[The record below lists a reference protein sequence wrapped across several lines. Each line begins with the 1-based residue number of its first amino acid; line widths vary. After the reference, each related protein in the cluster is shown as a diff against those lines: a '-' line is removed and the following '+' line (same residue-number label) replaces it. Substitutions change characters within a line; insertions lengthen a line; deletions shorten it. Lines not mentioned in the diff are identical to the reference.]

1 MALRDANPVAFIG
14 VTDATKTK
22 HFYAEKLGLKLVSE
36 QLPFALVF
44 DSHGVMLRATLVET
58 VNAAPYTVLGWDV
71 SDLDATVRAM
81 RRAGVEFEIFPGLN
95 DDNELS
101 IWIAPGGSRIAWFR
115 DPDGNMLSVS
125 QMTA

>member
-1 MALRDANPVAFIG
+1 
-14 VTDATKTK
+14 
-22 HFYAEKLGLKLVSE
+22 
-36 QLPFALVF
+36 
-44 DSHGVMLRATLVET
+44 
-58 VNAAPYTVLGWDV
+58 VLGWDV